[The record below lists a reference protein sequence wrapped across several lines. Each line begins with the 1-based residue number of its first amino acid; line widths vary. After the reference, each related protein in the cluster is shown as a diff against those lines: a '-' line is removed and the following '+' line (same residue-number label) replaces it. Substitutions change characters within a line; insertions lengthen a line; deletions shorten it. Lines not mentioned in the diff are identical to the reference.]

1 VIGHPALLER
11 EGELATLSAALT
23 AAHDGQGGVVLVEG
37 ETGTGKSALLA
48 AAEHLGGDLRLTTL
62 LARASELERDFPFG
76 VVLQLLERLVCG
88 LPRAERDSMLDGPA
102 RMAVPLFPALR
113 TAGDEHAEDPFA
125 VVHGAYWLVARLAER
140 SPLLLAVD
148 DAQWI
153 DERSLQVLR
162 YLAGRV
168 EDLPVLLLAAG
179 TRDPAPGAAPLDVL
193 ARAGPAVTLC
203 PGPLSEAAVERV
215 VRSEFPD
222 ADAGF
227 CAGCA
232 AATAGVPLLVH
243 ELLAAIRNNA
253 LPPTARTTEA
263 LPRLGLPE
271 VARAVLGR
279 LEALPDGTPDLARTA
294 AVLGDDAELR
304 HTAHL
309 AGLDLGQAAV
319 ALDALCAS
327 GIAEP
332 DETVRFRHPIVR
344 SALEGSVPPAGR
356 AHVHLQVARLLLGE
370 AAPPERVAGHLL
382 LAERGGRRWVVETL
396 RRAATRAMSEGA
408 PASAARHLERA
419 LAEPPDP
426 DARPEVLL
434 ELARAEAAAGLPTAP
449 ERIRAALEPVEDA
462 DHRARA
468 LAELVHVPGGH
479 GERPAV
485 VAAFEEGLRH
495 ASEHDADPEATRW
508 LEATLLAE
516 AREVPELRVRALR
529 LLGAAGPAHH
539 HSAGGR
545 AVMAQRAYEA
555 ALASRPAVD
564 VRDLAEHALGR
575 GALLREDR
583 PGGPHVAATVRA
595 LTLAGDVQSAELV
608 LAVAME
614 RARESGSP
622 EAYAR
627 VCALRADVS
636 LRRGSL
642 ADAIGDAGTALEAP
656 GDRPGAWAT
665 ATLALALTE
674 AGDHDEAAERLDG
687 FDLDAVSPAGAA
699 FVLAARSRVRL
710 AAGDAE
716 GAYAD
721 AIAAG
726 ERLGELRADAPAL
739 VPWRSD
745 AALAVL
751 GRDPA
756 EARKLV
762 AVELDLA
769 GRAGAPRAL
778 GVALRTA
785 GLAEG
790 GERGLEL
797 LRESAG
803 LLEDA
808 HAPLEH
814 ARALAELGAGLRAAR
829 RPVDARAPLRSALAL
844 AHRCGAQALEGRVHA
859 ELAASG
865 ARVVREDP
873 ADAETLT
880 PIERRVV
887 DLATDGLGAGA
898 IADALFLT
906 VKSVEWHL
914 RSASRKLGVRSHEEL
929 LDSLGARRDESGNG
943 EPARS

>member
-11 EGELATLSAALT
+11 EGELATLSAALS
-23 AAHDGQGGVVLVEG
+23 AAREGQGGVVLVEG
-37 ETGTGKSALLA
+37 ETGAGKSALLA
-48 AAEHLGGDLRLTTL
+48 AAEDLASDVRMTTL
-62 LARASELERDFPFG
+62 VARGSELERDFPFG

-88 LPRAERDSMLDGPA
+88 LPRAERTTLLDGPA

-113 TAGDEHAEDPFA
+113 TAGEAEAEDPFA
-125 VVHGAYWLVARLAER
+125 VVHGVYWLVARLAER
-140 SPLLLAVD
+140 SPLVLAVD

-162 YLAGRV
+162 YLAGRI
-168 EDLPVLLLAAG
+168 EDLPVVLLAAG
-179 TRDPAPGAAPLDVL
+179 GGAPIDMLERAGAAVRL
-193 ARAGPAVTLC
+193 T
-203 PGPLSEAAVERV
+203 PGPLSETAVERI

-222 ADAGF
+222 ADDGF
-227 CAGCA
+227 SAGCT
-232 AATAGVPLLVH
+232 AATAGVPLLLH
-243 ELLAAIRNNA
+243 ELLAAVRNNA
-253 LPPTARTTEA
+253 LPPTAQTTQGFA
-263 LPRLGLPE
+263 RLGVPE
-271 VARAVLGR
+271 VARAVLLR
-279 LEALPDGTPDLARTA
+279 LEALPEGTPTLARTA

-304 HTAHL
+304 HTAQL
-309 AGLDLGQAAV
+309 AGLDLRQAAV

-356 AHVHLQVARLLLGE
+356 AHMHLQAAQLLLGE

-382 LAERGGRRWVVETL
+382 LAERGRRRWVVETL
-396 RRAATRAMSEGA
+396 RRAAARAMADGA

-419 LAEPPDP
+419 LAEPPDAATRP
-426 DARPEVLL
+426 DVLL
-434 ELARAEAAAGLPTAP
+434 ELARAEAAAGSPAAP
-449 ERIRAALEPVEDA
+449 ERIRAALEPVDDA
-462 DHRARA
+462 DGRARA
-468 LAELVHVPGGH
+468 LADLVQLPSAPGD
-479 GERPAV
+479 RPAV

-495 ASEHDADPEATRW
+495 ARAHGADPEATRW

-516 AREVPELRVRALR
+516 AREVPELRGRALT
-529 LLGAAGPAHH
+529 LLGAAGPAHEA
-539 HSAGGR
+539 SAAGR

-555 ALASRPAVD
+555 ALASRPAAD

-583 PGGPHVAATVRA
+583 PGGPHVSAAVRA

-608 LAVAME
+608 LAMAMD

-627 VCALRADVS
+627 VSALRADVS

-642 ADAIGDAGTALEAP
+642 ADAIGDAHAALEAP
-656 GDRPGAWAT
+656 GDTPDAFAA
-665 ATLALALTE
+665 ATLAQALSE
-674 AGDHDEAAERLDG
+674 AGDRDEAAARLEALEPG
-687 FDLDAVSPAGAA
+687 ELGPAGLA

-710 AAGDAE
+710 AGGDTD

-721 AIAAG
+721 AITAG
-726 ERLGELRADAPAL
+726 ERLTELHADAPAL

-745 AALAVL
+745 AARAVL

-756 EARKLV
+756 EARRLV

-778 GVALRTA
+778 GVALCTA

-797 LRESAG
+797 LRESATV
-803 LLEDA
+803 LEDA
-808 HAPLEH
+808 WAPLEH
-814 ARALAELGAGLRAAR
+814 ARTLAELGIGMRSAR
-829 RPVDARAPLRSALAL
+829 RPVDARPPLRSALAL
-844 AHRCGAQALEGRVHA
+844 AHRCGAAALESRVHA
-859 ELAASG
+859 ELAESG

-887 DLATDGLGAGA
+887 DLATDGLDAQA

-906 VKSVEWHL
+906 VKAVEWHL
-914 RSASRKLGVRSHEEL
+914 RSASRKLGAASRDQL
-929 LDSLGARRDESGNG
+929 LDSLSARAEEQGNG
-943 EPARS
+943 EPAESR